1 MWYINGRVESL
12 PLTDMRYI
20 NGWVESLVLRRKARD
35 FFHISAERMEQM
47 KKTGFYIIKDK
58 FFDDMPDPYLKGN
71 KAGNRPH
78 YYCFEDTATG
88 IYWMI
93 PLVIRQIKR
102 CRFRQIKTGLS
113 EHLTMG

>member
-58 FFDDMPDPYLKGN
+58 FLKICLI
-71 KAGNRPH
+71 RILR
-78 YYCFEDTATG
+78 G
-88 IYWMI
+88 IREAIDHIIIVLKIMLREFI
-93 PLVIRQIKR
+93 
-102 CRFRQIKTGLS
+102 G
-113 EHLTMG
+113 